1 MKIQISQEELNRA
14 IQIAQKAVS
23 SRGLLPVLTG
33 ILFKA
38 DNGVLDIYSTDLEI
52 SIRCT
57 LEAQVIDEGEIVIP
71 ARLLG
76 EIIKNLPA
84 GKLEIASDE
93 KSGNV
98 KITSQAAVFDIRS
111 YSPAD
116 FPKFPTIASQNAVKI
131 SGQVFSDVVKHVI
144 KAVSKDETR
153 PVLSGVLMT
162 IEKGRLKM
170 VATDSYRL
178 SIKEVA
184 VEGLSASQT
193 SAIIPGR
200 CLDEVSKAVSDKEV
214 EIVLEPNL
222 IYFNL
227 GDTVIISRL
236 IEGQF
241 PNYQQLL
248 PSDCDLRVKFSRHE
262 LIASLRRVALL
273 AQNTSL
279 VKVKIGTNEVEI
291 SAMSQDLGSAIE
303 RLTAM
308 TDGEGMEIA
317 FNANYLIEGLQS
329 IGEDEIN
336 LELNSPLK
344 PGLVRPAKDQGFIYL
359 VMPVRIG

>member
-1 MKIQISQEELNRA
+1 MNIQISQEELNRVV
-14 IQIAQKAVS
+14 QIAQKAVS
-23 SRGLLPVLTG
+23 PRGLLPVLTG

-38 DNGVLDIYSTDLEI
+38 ANGVLDLYATDLEI

-57 LEAQVIDEGEIVIP
+57 LPATVIREGETVIP

-76 EIIKNLPA
+76 EIVKNLPA
-84 GKLEIASDE
+84 GNIEIVSDD
-93 KSGNV
+93 KSGNI
-98 KITSQAAVFDIRS
+98 KILSRNAVFDIRS
-111 YSPAD
+111 YSPSD
-116 FPKFPTIASQNAVKI
+116 FPKFPNITGHSGVKI
-131 SGQVFSDVVKHVI
+131 NGRVFSDVVKHVI

-162 IEKGRLKM
+162 IEKGHLKM

-178 SIKEVA
+178 SIKDVA
-184 VEGLSASQT
+184 VEGLSVNQS

-200 CLDEVSKAVSDKEV
+200 CLDEVSKAVSDKDV
-214 EIVLEPNL
+214 EIILEPNL
-222 IYFNL
+222 VYFDL

-279 VKVKIGTNEVEI
+279 VKMKIGNNEVEI

-303 RLTAM
+303 RLMTK

-317 FNANYLIEGLQS
+317 FNSNYLLDGLQS

-336 LELNSPLK
+336 IELNSPLK
-344 PGLVRPAKDQGFIYL
+344 PGLVRPAQDQGFIYL

>member
-14 IQIAQKAVS
+14 VQIAQKAVS

-38 DNGVLDIYSTDLEI
+38 ANGLLDIYSTDLEI

-57 LEAQVIDEGEIVIP
+57 LEAQVVDEGEIVIP

-93 KSGNV
+93 KSGNI
-98 KITSQAAVFDIRS
+98 KITSQEAVFDIRS
-111 YSPAD
+111 YSAAD
-116 FPKFPTIASQNAVKI
+116 FPKFPTIISQNAVKI

-184 VEGLSASQT
+184 VEGLAANQT

-200 CLDEVSKAVSDKEV
+200 CLDEVSKALGDNEV
-214 EIVLEPNL
+214 EIVIEPNL

-317 FNANYLIEGLQS
+317 FNANYLLDGLQS
-329 IGEDEIN
+329 IVEDEVN